1 MPEDGFE
8 LALVLGSLPEPLP
21 DVLERVLEGL
31 DEVLVDWVGL
41 EPLGSE
47 PMFPMYGQGLQLG
60 YEKPHVCPRRHVQ
73 ARPATG
79 SRGQFWIPVHVLPPE
94 PGLDGPGDYVDHA
107 C

>member
-1 MPEDGFE
+1 M
-8 LALVLGSLPEPLP
+8 
-21 DVLERVLEGL
+21 LEGL
-31 DEVLVDWVGL
+31 EVVLDEVVVDMVGLESLGL
-41 EPLGSE
+41 EPL
-47 PMFPMYGQGLQLG
+47 PIYGQGLQLG